1 MPEPP
6 FAHLHC
12 HSDYS
17 LLDGACSIE
26 RLIGAVAAM
35 GMPAVALTDH
45 ASGSPKTGH

>member
-1 MPEPP
+1 MPEPL

-35 GMPAVALTDH
+35 GTPVVALTDH
-45 ASGSPKTGH
+45 GNLIGGVRL

>member
-17 LLDGACSIE
+17 LLDGACSIV

-35 GMPAVALTDH
+35 GMPAVGLTEH